1 MKKFFAL
8 MASAVISAGAFAQ
21 LPNGSVAPDFT
32 ATDING
38 VEHNLYSLLDQ
49 GYKVILD
56 FSATWCGPCWSYH
69 EAGTLSELYNTY
81 GPDGTDEIR
90 VFYLEADDTTTDADL
105 NGTGTAT
112 QGDWVTG
119 TPYTIIDNAGSI
131 FDDYAGAYYPTI
143 YTVCPSRIITESGQA
158 SVADHAAIFQA
169 NSCAAASLPNDGA
182 LVGYAGETV
191 ACGDAPISLAVT
203 LMNMGVDPLT
213 SCTITAYD
221 GATAVGS
228 TDWMG
233 NLDTYATEEVLVTTT
248 TIDASTE
255 FTFEI
260 TSMDDNAENN
270 SVASGL
276 VNTSVESTNN
286 VRFTL
291 NLDAYPGETAWAV
304 LDDMGNVVEAGG
316 PYAAGD
322 VGAGFVFDWTLDLGC
337 YTFVIQ
343 DAYGDGLHA
352 SWYNGTGPDGNFSLD
367 AMDGS
372 AVSTNLLSYSSPD
385 EYAVIEFPFEVT
397 SVSDVEEA
405 SLIETLAMFPNPTQG
420 VSNIQFTSAVAA
432 NATMEVF
439 NLVGERVAVQAFGT
453 LPAGAH
459 RLELNLEAVKA
470 GVYLVNLNAGGETTT
485 MRVTKH

>member
-1 MKKFFAL
+1 MASRQGTLGHGVGRIHMEPSLVCERAGPIQLWQQRRGQACPLRLRRRRLHPRPTSIEYGLRQAPRRDLLRGRRLSRRAGLQRLRGDVHQQLLMEATPHPLFLSPICMKSNPVLMKNFFAL

-32 ATDING
+32 ATDIDG

-105 NGTGTAT
+105 NGTGANT

-131 FDDYAGAYYPTI
+131 FDDFAGAYYPTI

-182 LVGYAGETV
+182 LVGYAGESV

-203 LMNMGVDPLT
+203 LMNMGVDALT

-221 GATAVGS
+221 GATAVG
-228 TDWMG
+228 
-233 NLDTYATEEVLVTTT
+233 
-248 TIDASTE
+248 
-255 FTFEI
+255 
-260 TSMDDNAENN
+260 
-270 SVASGL
+270 
-276 VNTSVESTNN
+276 
-286 VRFTL
+286 
-291 NLDAYPGETAWAV
+291 
-304 LDDMGNVVEAGG
+304 
-316 PYAAGD
+316 
-322 VGAGFVFDWTLDLGC
+322 
-337 YTFVIQ
+337 
-343 DAYGDGLHA
+343 
-352 SWYNGTGPDGNFSLD
+352 
-367 AMDGS
+367 
-372 AVSTNLLSYSSPD
+372 
-385 EYAVIEFPFEVT
+385 
-397 SVSDVEEA
+397 
-405 SLIETLAMFPNPTQG
+405 
-420 VSNIQFTSAVAA
+420 
-432 NATMEVF
+432 
-439 NLVGERVAVQAFGT
+439 
-453 LPAGAH
+453 
-459 RLELNLEAVKA
+459 
-470 GVYLVNLNAGGETTT
+470 
-485 MRVTKH
+485 

>member
-21 LPNGSVAPDFT
+21 LPDGSVAPDFT

-38 VEHNLYSLLDQ
+38 VEHNLYSYLDS
-49 GYKVILD
+49 GYQVILD
-56 FSATWCGPCWSYH
+56 FSATWCGPCWGYH
-69 EAGTLSELYNTY
+69 ESGVFSDLNATY
-81 GPDGTDEIR
+81 GPNGTNEIR
-90 VFYLEADDTTTDADL
+90 IIKLESDDQTTADDL
-105 NGTGTAT
+105 NGTGANT

-119 TPYTIIDNAGSI
+119 TTYSIIDNAANI
-131 FDDYAGAYYPTI
+131 FAAYSNSYYPTI
-143 YTVCPSRIITESGQA
+143 YTVCPSRILSESGQA
-158 SVADHAAIFQA
+158 SLADHAAIFQA
-169 NSCAAASLPNDGA
+169 NSCSAASLPNDGA

-203 LMNMGVDPLT
+203 LMNMGLDALT

-221 GATAVGS
+221 GATVVGS

-233 NLDTYATEEVLVTTT
+233 NLGTYATEEVLVTTT

-260 TSMDDNAENN
+260 TSSDDNVENN
-270 SVASGL
+270 AVASGL
-276 VNTSVESTNN
+276 VNTSVVSTNN

-291 NLDAYPGETAWAV
+291 NLDAYPGEVAWAI
-304 LDDMGNVVEAGG
+304 LNDMGNVVESGG

-322 VGAGFVFDWTLDLGC
+322 VGVGFVYDWTLDLGC
-337 YTFVIQ
+337 YTFVIE

-352 SWYNGTGPDGNFSLD
+352 SWYNGTGPDGDFSLD
-367 AMDGS
+367 AMDGN
-372 AVSTNLLSYSSPD
+372 AVSSNLLSYSSPD
-385 EYAVIEFPFEVT
+385 EYALIEFPFEVT
-397 SVSDVEEA
+397 SVSDVDEA
-405 SLIETLAMFPNPTQG
+405 SLVETLAVFPNPTQG

-439 NLVGERVAVQAFGT
+439 NLVGERVAAQEFGT

-459 RLELNLEAVKA
+459 RLELNLEAMKA
-470 GVYLVNLNAGGETTT
+470 GVYLVNLNAGGETST
-485 MRVTKH
+485 MRLTKH